1 MLPPADGLYKRKGGM
16 GGEGGGGEKLCLA
29 GNLVGGLFDWLADIS
44 SSPPSFTLVCL

>member
-1 MLPPADGLYKRKGGM
+1 MLPPADGLYKRKG
-16 GGEGGGGEKLCLA
+16 EGGVRGGGKLCLA